1 MEILSI
7 YPKTEQG
14 IYGRM
19 SDGSDRQIVTITRY
33 IAEVKHDNRRYQLA
47 FDHEPTEQEIADAIA
62 AGAYTDI
69 TTTQDVADA
78 LQAQIDTLTIMVGDI
93 ILGEV

>member
-7 YPKTEQG
+7 HPKTKQG

-62 AGAYTDI
+62 AGEYEDI
-69 TTTQDVADA
+69 TTEAD
-78 LQAQIDTLTIMVGDI
+78 QMDYI
-93 ILGEV
+93 IEKLAAIETATTVKSK